1 MEIIKPSPLII
12 VSIAYK
18 RWSFMRGS
26 SYRDF
31 TGKILVMMEVLLYL
45 PALKDFRGKN
55 TFALAMIHTMQ
66 C

>member
-26 SYRDF
+26 NYRDF
-31 TGKILVMMEVLLYL
+31 TGKILVMMEVLLSL

>member
-18 RWSFMRGS
+18 RWSLMRGS
-26 SYRDF
+26 NYRDF

-45 PALKDFRGKN
+45 PALNNFKGKN
-55 TFALAMIHTMQ
+55 TFAVAMIHSMQ